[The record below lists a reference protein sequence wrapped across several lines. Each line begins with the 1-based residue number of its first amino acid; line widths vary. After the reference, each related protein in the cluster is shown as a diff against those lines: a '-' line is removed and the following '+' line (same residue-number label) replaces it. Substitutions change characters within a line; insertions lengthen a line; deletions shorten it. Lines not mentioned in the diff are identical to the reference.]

1 VTAALAVAA
10 ATWGIAMALSP
21 LLQIRAIVRER
32 SARGVSIGYF
42 CVLIVGFSLWLAYGI
57 AIRNVAL
64 ISSNVVAVVVSTL
77 TTVVALAYRRPRHEP
92 APAEGLAERPSLHG
106 P

>member
-1 VTAALAVAA
+1 MTAVLAVAA

-32 SARGVSIGYF
+32 SARGVSVGYF

-57 AIRNVAL
+57 AIHNVAL
-64 ISSNVVAVVVSTL
+64 ISSNIVAVVVSTL
-77 TTVVALAYRRPRHEP
+77 TTIVALVYRRPRREP
-92 APAEGLAERPSLHG
+92 APGDPPEAVRT
-106 P
+106 

>member
-21 LLQIRAIVRER
+21 LLQIRAILRER
-32 SARGVSIGYF
+32 SARGVSVGYF

-57 AIRNVAL
+57 AIHNVAL
-64 ISSNVVAVVVSTL
+64 ISSNVVAVVVSSV
-77 TTVVALAYRRPRHEP
+77 TTAVALVYRRPRE
-92 APAEGLAERPSLHG
+92 AEADPREAVRT
-106 P
+106 

>member
-32 SARGVSIGYF
+32 SARGVSVGYF

-64 ISSNVVAVVVSTL
+64 ISSNVVAVVVSSL
-77 TTVVALAYRRPRHEP
+77 TTIVALVYRRPR
-92 APAEGLAERPSLHG
+92 ERAADP
-106 P
+106 PEAVRT